1 MNIDH
6 LKALVA
12 AAKSS
17 EHLYEEQAA
26 AMEFTL
32 AYGEQLLALVEAAQ
46 LLAGDG
52 FVDDGMY
59 IVEWRFRNRVKQA
72 LAALEGEI

>member
-46 LLAGDG
+46 QHLDCDGGMTHTILRNALL
-52 FVDDGMY
+52 
-59 IVEWRFRNRVKQA
+59 
-72 LAALEGEI
+72 ALEGEI

>member
-1 MNIDH
+1 MDINH
-6 LKALVA
+6 LKSLVA

-17 EHLYEEQAA
+17 DHMYEQQTA
-26 AMEFTL
+26 AMVFATM
-32 AYGEQLLALVEAAQ
+32 YGEQLIAVVEAAQ

-52 FVDDGMY
+52 VVDDGMY